1 MQMMT
6 NGEYK
11 SIEHRVVVN
20 LENQRLSIGAFL
32 SPDIKTMIGPL
43 PDLVKQNGPKYKNVS
58 YEEYL
63 EGIFKIKKLDSKSLI
78 DQMKLEQWLKKWQI
92 VLDHD
97 SSSHNVYVDH

>member
-1 MQMMT
+1 MMT

-78 DQMKLEQWLKKWQI
+78 DQTKLEQ
-92 VLDHD
+92 
-97 SSSHNVYVDH
+97 